1 VKVELAGA
9 DPPREV
15 RALASDTRVSV
26 AGFVPDLAALYS
38 RATISVA
45 PIRIG
50 SGVRVKV
57 LEAFAASVPV
67 VATPIGAEGLDV
79 ADGRE
84 LALADSPQ
92 SFAGRVLAMLAAP
105 AETEAMGRRGRQFVR
120 DHYSWDAI
128 GAELEEEYRAVL
140 RRKGLLG

>member
-1 VKVELAGA
+1 
-9 DPPREV
+9 
-15 RALASDTRVSV
+15 
-26 AGFVPDLAALYS
+26 
-38 RATISVA
+38 
-45 PIRIG
+45 
-50 SGVRVKV
+50 
-57 LEAFAASVPV
+57 V
-67 VATPIGAEGLDV
+67 VATPIGAEGLEV

-128 GAELEEEYRAVL
+128 GAELEEEYRAAL